1 MMKIITTNNLDDH
14 QKKVIYDLWN
24 AEYPKNLTHSNPIDF
39 ENYLNALTNQRHNL
53 LIDKNGII
61 KGWYFDFD
69 RNNEKWFAMIIASEI
84 HGKGFGTMLLNEAK
98 KRESVLNGWVIDKT
112 NYLKQNGDGYKSPI
126 SFYIKNGFHKLP
138 EIRLELAHLSAVKIK
153 WKK

>member
-39 ENYLNALTNQRHNL
+39 ENYLNALTNQHHNL
-53 LIDKNGII
+53 LIYKNGII

-98 KRESVLNGWVIDKT
+98 KKESVLNGWVIDKT
-112 NYLKQNGDGYKSPI
+112 NYLKQNGDGY
-126 SFYIKNGFHKLP
+126 
-138 EIRLELAHLSAVKIK
+138 
-153 WKK
+153 

>member
-14 QKKVIYDLWN
+14 QKKVIYELWN
-24 AEYPKNLTHSNPIDF
+24 AEYPKNLTHPNLIDF
-39 ENYLNALTNQRHNL
+39 ENYLNALTNQHHNL
-53 LIDKNGII
+53 LIDKYGII

-69 RNNEKWFAMIIASEI
+69 RNNEKWFAMILASEI
-84 HGKGFGTMLLNEAK
+84 QGKGFGTLLLNEAK

-112 NYLKQNGDGYKSPI
+112 NYLKQSGDDYKSPI

-138 EIRLELAHLSAVKIK
+138 EIRLELAHLSAVKIQ